1 MNRWLLTLALAGSTI
16 AAAPLVA
23 QGRGR
28 NADGVPPGARPP
40 AGMCRIWID
49 GVPPGQQPAPTDCAT
64 ALRNRP
70 ANARVLFGDDYVG
83 RGKGK
88 GGKVKVNGFA
98 GDERDRDDDADDDR
112 GRDRDA
118 AGDARALPDMLA
130 AVLAG
135 RGQPAPDVAR
145 WLGAG
150 RYTPRY
156 EDARGRAP
164 DRVTWLDAA
173 GRVAQVWVDANHDGR
188 ADRVE
193 VYRGGK
199 LVQVIQP

>member
-1 MNRWLLTLALAGSTI
+1 MKRWIVTLVLAGGTV
-16 AAAPLVA
+16 AAAPLDA
-23 QGRGR
+23 QARGGK
-28 NADGVPPGARPP
+28 ADGVPPGARPP

-70 ANARVLFGDDYVG
+70 ANARVLFGDDYASP
-83 RGKGK
+83 GKGK
-88 GGKVKVNGFA
+88 GKVKVNAFNR
-98 GDERDRDDDADDDR
+98 EDRARDDADEDER
-112 GRDRDA
+112 ADA
-118 AGDARALPDMLA
+118 AEYPRTLPEMMG
-130 AVLAG
+130 AVLAA
-135 RGQPAPDVAR
+135 RGQPSADVAR

-150 RYTPRY
+150 RYAPRY

-173 GRVAQVWVDANHDGR
+173 GRVAQVWIDANHDGR

-199 LVQVIQP
+199 LVRVIQ